1 MITAFILDDQPINIV
16 VLKTQLAKFFP
27 NIRICGTGTDPEAAL
42 SRIRELRPDLLFLD
56 IEMPGRNGFELLPE
70 LEDCSPEIIF
80 VTAYST
86 YALKAFEHQAA
97 GYITKPVDAEKLVQ
111 VVHKVMER
119 ITGGKM
125 LSLLQQEHKL
135 PEDKK
140 LSLSTQKGF
149 VFIDPAT
156 VCYCESSGNY
166 TTFFLQ
172 DNKQILVSK
181 QIGQFEQLLSPRHF
195 VRIHDRYII
204 NLKYVRAYLRG
215 SGGTVILENDKE
227 LPVAVRRKEHL
238 MKYFE

>member
-27 NIRICGTGTDPEAAL
+27 NIRLCGSTTDPDAA
-42 SRIRELRPDLLFLD
+42 IGMIGELQPDILFLD
-56 IEMPGRNGFELLPE
+56 IEMPGRDGFGLLPA
-70 LEDCSPEIIF
+70 LEGHKPEIIF
-80 VTAYST
+80 VTAYGS

-111 VVHKVMER
+111 VVNNVIDR
-119 ITGGKM
+119 IAGNQMRSM
-125 LSLLQQEHKL
+125 LQNHKL
-135 PEDKK
+135 QEDKK

-181 QIGQFEQLLSPRHF
+181 QIGQFEQLLSPKHF

-204 NLKYVRAYLRG
+204 NLKYVRAYVRG
-215 SGGTVILENDKE
+215 SGGTVVLENDKE
-227 LPVAVRRKEHL
+227 LPVSVRRKEHL
-238 MKYFE
+238 MSYFM

>member
-27 NIRICGTGTDPEAAL
+27 NIHLCGSTTDPETAVAM
-42 SRIRELRPDLLFLD
+42 IRQLQPDILFLD
-56 IEMPGRNGFELLPE
+56 IEMPGCDGFGLLPA
-70 LEDCSPEIIF
+70 LEDCRPELIF
-80 VTAYST
+80 VTAFGT

-111 VVHKVMER
+111 VVSKVTER
-119 ITGGKM
+119 IAGNKM
-125 LSLLQQEHKL
+125 LTLLQEHKQ
-135 PEDKK
+135 PDDKK
-140 LSLSTQKGF
+140 LSLSTQKGY

-181 QIGQFEQLLSPRHF
+181 QIGQFEQLLSSKYF

-215 SGGTVILENDKE
+215 SGGTVVLENDKE
-227 LPVAVRRKEHL
+227 LPVSVRRKEHL
-238 MKYFE
+238 MRYFE